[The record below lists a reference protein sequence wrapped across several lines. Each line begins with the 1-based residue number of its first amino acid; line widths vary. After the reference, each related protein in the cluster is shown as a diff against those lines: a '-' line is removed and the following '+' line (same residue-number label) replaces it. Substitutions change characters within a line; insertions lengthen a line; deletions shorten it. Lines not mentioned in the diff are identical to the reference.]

1 MRDEENTPRQMI
13 PGINSAC
20 LSYSK
25 HNPLVDDCIAVAERA
40 ELVLKNCPSA
50 GSTMKDGNC
59 QVEDSEKREASKV

>member
-25 HNPLVDDCIAVAERA
+25 HSPLVDDCIAVAELA
-40 ELVLKNCPSA
+40 ELVLKNCTSA

-59 QVEDSEKREASKV
+59 QVEDSENREASKV